1 MAAMSRHRRLRWS
14 WLLVG
19 AMVATAAQARLYR
32 WVDEA
37 GMVHYTDTLPP
48 AQVDRGHVEMS
59 NKGIVVGTTSPA
71 KPPEELQREEE
82 LKRLREAA
90 ERAKQQQEAAD
101 QVLLRTFRSADDM
114 IMTRD
119 GKLATVDVMALVTR
133 SNIRRQHDWLRGLR
147 ADAADLERAGKPI
160 PAQLSD
166 RILNAENAIRESYAS
181 IVEREQQKQEIRAR
195 FANDLERFRELK
207 GMPAIAEPQRDDA
220 PGMASKNLVP
230 CADAGACDR
239 LWARAVAYVRR
250 HANTPIQ
257 AAGPNILITAQAE
270 KREDISLTLSRIQD
284 KRGPGSLLFLDAQCM
299 PESGTDTAC
308 TSAQAQSIL
317 NGFSDATLGIGPDG

>member
-1 MAAMSRHRRLRWS
+1 MAAISPHRRLRWT

-19 AMVATAAQARLYR
+19 ALVATTAQARLYR

-37 GMVHYTDTLPP
+37 GMVHYTDRLPP
-48 AQVDRGHVEMS
+48 AQVDRGHAEMS
-59 NKGIVVGTTSPA
+59 DKGIVVGTTSPA

-119 GKLATVDVMALVTR
+119 GKLATVDVMALITR
-133 SNIRRQHDWLRGLR
+133 GNIRRQHDWLRGLR

-181 IVEREQQKQEIRAR
+181 IVEREQQKQEIRAS

-207 GMPAIAEPQRDDA
+207 GMPEIAEPRDDA
-220 PGMASKNLVP
+220 PGIPLKNLVP

-239 LWARAVAYVRR
+239 LWARAVAFVRR

-257 AAGPNILITAQAE
+257 AAGPNILITAQPE
-270 KREDISLTLSRIQD
+270 KPQDISLTLSRIQD

-299 PESGTDTAC
+299 PESGTDTSC

-317 NGFSDATLGIGPDG
+317 DGFSDATLGIGTDG